1 MKKIFSF
8 DKFWNLLLFM
18 GNSGFTFLMMFP
30 LNLSF
35 NKHLIITTLFGM
47 IYTKLQVNQTNLE
60 NKIFELK
67 EIIEKKDENI

>member
-1 MKKIFSF
+1 MRKIFTF
-8 DKFWNLLLFM
+8 ETFWNLLLFM
-18 GNSGFTFLMMFP
+18 GNFGFIFLMILP